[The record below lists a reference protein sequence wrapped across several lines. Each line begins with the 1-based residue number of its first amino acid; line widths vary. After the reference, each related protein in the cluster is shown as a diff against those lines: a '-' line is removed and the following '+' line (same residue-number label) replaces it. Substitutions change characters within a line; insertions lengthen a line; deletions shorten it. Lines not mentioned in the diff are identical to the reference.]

1 MKKGILMAAV
11 LTGLIFTRPTQ
22 AQTTSSEGNAAN
34 SAQSKNGNVKEQKT
48 EPGKTR
54 AGISRNVTG
63 VRPDSNSTSNK
74 FGRSGQQANREAR
87 SPSTADGKV
96 SEKNRSRS
104 YPKAKNDRSNGRTF
118 GNTGTDTTRK
128 KPNPRQ

>member
-1 MKKGILMAAV
+1 MKKGILIAAV
-11 LTGLIFTRPTQ
+11 VAGLFSTLPTQ

-34 SAQSKNGNVKEQKT
+34 PSQGKSTNVKEQKT
-48 EPGKTR
+48 ESGKTR

-74 FGRSGQQANREAR
+74 FGRSGKQASREAR

-96 SEKNRSRS
+96 SVKE
-104 YPKAKNDRSNGRTF
+104 KAKASPKTKKERSKGRTF
-118 GNTGTDTTRK
+118 GDAGSEN
-128 KPNPRQ
+128 